1 MIILLAKERKEGD
14 TWYWVCLRV
23 KEHGFSEEAFHCSHA
38 LLPGIVP
45 YLHLLLLLLL
55 HQNNSSPRSLHP
67 LRSLHPPPATFSASA
82 PPTSFSASSSFS
94 VPTLLLRHHWNPTW
108 ACWWH
113 WGCRGQCHRRRIW
126 CPACNGEYR
135 RGRSVEFEGVRFV
148 HGNVG
153 EGWKLPD
160 LPTGFLP
167 LRGRGLRLQS

>member
-55 HQNNSSPRSLHP
+55 HQNNSSPHSLHP
-67 LRSLHPPPATFSASA
+67 LRSLPP
-82 PPTSFSASSSFS
+82 PPTSFSASA
-94 VPTLLLRHHWNPTW
+94 PTATATRLLLLLHHHWNPTW
-108 ACWWH
+108 ACRWH
-113 WGCRGQCHRRRIW
+113 WRCHGQCHRCRIW
-126 CPACNGEYR
+126 CPTGNRKCGR
-135 RGRSVEFEGVRFV
+135 RCSVEFEGMRFV
-148 HGNVG
+148 HGNLG